1 MSEDDIKQVL
11 TSPSVV
17 SFFRQMFNDKR
28 MLLSISELSGRVG
41 RDRATLR
48 HLMDLW
54 ESSKGAFGLAFI
66 RMSSDADN
74 SHRYTCLNAWDDY
87 VRREELASAQRSEVG
102 FRGARYRR

>member
-1 MSEDDIKQVL
+1 MSEEDIKQVL

-28 MLLSISELSGRVG
+28 MLLSISELASRVG

-54 ESSKGAFGLAFI
+54 EKSKGAFGLAFI
-66 RMSSDADN
+66 RMSSDAD
-74 SHRYTCLNAWDDY
+74 SGHRYTCLSEWDDY
-87 VRREELASAQRSEVG
+87 VRREELASAQRSELG
-102 FRGARYRR
+102 YLAARYR

>member
-28 MLLSISELSGRVG
+28 QLLSIRELASRVG

-48 HLMDLW
+48 QLMDLW
-54 ESSKGAFGLAFI
+54 EKSKGAFGLAFI
-66 RMSSDADN
+66 RLTSDAD
-74 SHRYTCLNAWDDY
+74 SGHRYTCMSAWDDF
-87 VRREELASAQRSEVG
+87 VRREELASAQRSELG
-102 FRGARYRR
+102 YRAARYR